1 VGLAIGQKAEAQNLR
16 FSKIVFLADSDVDG
30 GHINTLLTNFFFT
43 FWPEM
48 FEKGM
53 IQVAKA
59 PLFEVVTD
67 KGTLYCESPNEL
79 ETLKNRKDI
88 KIKEIM
94 RNKGLG
100 EMSQEAFKHVLSRKE
115 FTRITVKDMNASKA
129 MLETCFG
136 KESQLRKDLL
146 IDSEE
151 IDIDLTNIIAGNKAK
166 KKSASGAR
174 A

>member
-1 VGLAIGQKAEAQNLR
+1 
-16 FSKIVFLADSDVDG
+16 
-30 GHINTLLTNFFFT
+30 
-43 FWPEM
+43 
-48 FEKGM
+48 
-53 IQVAKA
+53 
-59 PLFEVVTD
+59 
-67 KGTLYCESPNEL
+67 
-79 ETLKNRKDI
+79 
-88 KIKEIM
+88 M

-115 FTRITVKDMNASKA
+115 YTRITVKDMAASKS

-151 IDIDLTNIIAGNKAK
+151 IDVDLTNIIAGNKAK
-166 KKSASGAR
+166 KKSAAGAR

>member
-1 VGLAIGQKAEAQNLR
+1 
-16 FSKIVFLADSDVDG
+16 
-30 GHINTLLTNFFFT
+30 
-43 FWPEM
+43 
-48 FEKGM
+48 M
-53 IQVAKA
+53 IQIAKA

-67 KGTLYCESPNEL
+67 KGTLYCESPDEL
-79 ETLKNRKDI
+79 EKLKIRKDL

-100 EMSQEAFKHVLSRKE
+100 EMSQEAFKHVLNRKD
-115 FTRITVKDMNASKA
+115 FTKISVKDMKASKD

-151 IDIDLTNIIAGNKAK
+151 IDVDLTNIIAGNKAAK
-166 KKSASGAR
+166 KKAAREAR

>member
-1 VGLAIGQKAEAQNLR
+1 
-16 FSKIVFLADSDVDG
+16 
-30 GHINTLLTNFFFT
+30 
-43 FWPEM
+43 
-48 FEKGM
+48 M
-53 IQVAKA
+53 IQIAKA

-67 KGTLYCESPNEL
+67 KGTKYCESEQEL
-79 ETLKNRKDI
+79 EELKKAKDI

-100 EMSQEAFKHVLSRKE
+100 EMSQEAFKHVLQRKS
-115 FTRITVKDMNASKA
+115 FTKISTKDLKASQY

-146 IDSEE
+146 IDSDE
-151 IDIDLTNIIAGNKAK
+151 IDVDLTNIIAGNKK
-166 KKSASGAR
+166 KKNSKEAR

>member
-1 VGLAIGQKAEAQNLR
+1 
-16 FSKIVFLADSDVDG
+16 
-30 GHINTLLTNFFFT
+30 
-43 FWPEM
+43 M
-48 FEKGM
+48 GM
-53 IQVAKA
+53 IQIAKA

-67 KGTLYCESPNEL
+67 KGTLYCESPDEL
-79 ETLKNRKDI
+79 EKLKNRKDI

-100 EMSQEAFKHVLSRKE
+100 EMSQEAFKHVLNRKD
-115 FTRITVKDMNASKA
+115 FTKISVKDMKASKS

-151 IDIDLTNIIAGNKAK
+151 IDVDLTNIIAGNKAAK
-166 KKSASGAR
+166 KKAAREAR